1 MSLVLFAI
9 LIVALLGAYAFWVIR
24 QALVSSCPN
33 CARDQEDA
41 PLIPVLFNLLW
52 WCPSCGQL
60 QQSRVLSAAVR
71 RTMEDGNRGGLS
83 LRRRKKVDEDV
94 DVEDIEDGEE
104 DLPAPP
110 RF

>member
-1 MSLVLFAI
+1 MSLILFAV
-9 LIVALLGAYAFWVIR
+9 LIVALLGVYAFWVIR
-24 QALVSSCPN
+24 QAMVSSCPN

-71 RTMEDGNRGGLS
+71 RTLDSEDSTKTRGLPR
-83 LRRRKKVDEDV
+83 LRRRGPDEMDDADV
-94 DVEDIEDGEE
+94 IDDE
-104 DLPAPP
+104 LPPPP